1 MKGHIMTENIES
13 IVVTDEEIAPT
24 RFEKIKA
31 AAKQVDPKVYG
42 AAAIAVI
49 AAVGFAAYKRIE
61 NFEEREEARLAE
73 AAIEETAE
81 V

>member
-1 MKGHIMTENIES
+1 MTENVET
-13 IVVTDEEIAPT
+13 VVVADEEIAPT
-24 RFEKIKA
+24 RFEKIKTA
-31 AAKQVDPKVYG
+31 VKQVDPKVYG

-61 NFEEREEARLAE
+61 NFEEREEARLTE